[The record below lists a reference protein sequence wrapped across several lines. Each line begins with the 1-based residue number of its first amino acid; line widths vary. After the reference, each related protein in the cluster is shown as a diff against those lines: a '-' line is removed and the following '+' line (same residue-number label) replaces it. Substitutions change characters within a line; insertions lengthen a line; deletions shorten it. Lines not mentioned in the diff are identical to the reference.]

1 MPRVMATEKNLYRAD
16 HVGSLLRPPEL
27 LRARDQRAAGQLDE
41 SELRKLEDSFILQ
54 AIELQRQSGID
65 VFTDGEY
72 RRGSW
77 QSDMADAVD
86 GFVQEHMPIQWHGPN
101 AAVEGSTAHVVGS
114 KLKARRRL
122 TGIEASFLKAHAP
135 GPCKVT
141 MPPPSVFLIKSY
153 HKGISEKVYV
163 TREELLQDLVAIISG
178 EVAALVAE
186 GIDYIQFDSPEYARL
201 LDEHT
206 RAEIEG
212 AGLPFERALAMQI
225 EGDAACFER
234 PAGSDVTFA
243 LHICRGNSRSRWFGE
258 GGYEPIAER
267 LFSTMP
273 VDRFLLEYD
282 SDRAGGFEPLRFVP
296 DGKMVVLGLI
306 TTKQAALEPADALR
320 RRIDEA
326 AKYHALDRLA
336 LSPQCGFASTAAGN
350 LLTPDE
356 QKRKLELVVETARKV
371 WG

>member
-1 MPRVMATEKNLYRAD
+1 MTKLFRAD

-27 LRARDQRAAGQLDE
+27 LRAREQHAAGQLE
-41 SELRKLEDSFILQ
+41 EKELRRLEDACILQ
-54 AIELQRQSGID
+54 ALELQEQVGID

-77 QSDMADAVD
+77 QSDMAEAVD

-101 AAVEGSTAHVVGS
+101 AAVEGSTAHIVGG
-114 KLKARRRL
+114 KLKPRRRL
-122 TGIEASFLKAHAP
+122 TELEASFLKAHAP
-135 GPCKVT
+135 GPCKIT
-141 MPPPSVFLIKSY
+141 MPPPSVFLVKSY
-153 HKGISEKVYV
+153 RKGVSEKAYA
-163 TREELLQDLVAIISG
+163 TREELLADLVEIIGG
-178 EVAALVAE
+178 EVAALVRD
-186 GIDYIQFDSPEYARL
+186 GVDYVQFDSPEYARL
-201 LDEHT
+201 LDQHT
-206 RAEIEG
+206 RAEIE
-212 AGLPFERALAMQI
+212 ASGLPFERALELQI
-225 EGDAACFER
+225 DGDAACFKR

-267 LFSTMP
+267 LFTTMP

-296 DGKMVVLGLI
+296 KDKVVVLGLI
-306 TTKQAALEPADALR
+306 TTKQGALESEETLR

-336 LSPQCGFASTAAGN
+336 ISPQCGFASTAAGN

-356 QKRKLELVVETARKV
+356 QKQKLELVVETARKV

>member
-1 MPRVMATEKNLYRAD
+1 MASGKKVYRAD
-16 HVGSLLRPPEL
+16 HVGSLLRPPDL
-27 LRARDQRAAGQLDE
+27 LQARERHAARQLE
-41 SELRKLEDSFILQ
+41 SSELRKLENAHILQ
-54 AIELQRQSGID
+54 AIELQRQAGVD

-86 GFVQEHMPIQWHGPN
+86 GFVQEHMAIQWQGPN
-101 AAVEGSTAHVVGS
+101 AAVEGSTAHIVGG
-114 KLKARRRL
+114 KLKPRQRL
-122 TGIEASFLKAHAP
+122 TEVEASFLKANAP

-153 HKGISEKVYV
+153 RPGVSDKAYAS
-163 TREELLQDLVAIISG
+163 REELLTDLVNIIGG
-178 EVAALVAE
+178 EVAALVRD

-206 RAEIEG
+206 RAEIESS
-212 AGLPFERALAMQI
+212 GLSFEKALDLQI
-225 EGDAACFER
+225 EGDGACFKR
-234 PAGSDVTFA
+234 PQDSEVTFA

-267 LFSTMP
+267 LFNSMP

-296 DGKMVVLGLI
+296 NEKMVVLGLI
-306 TTKQAALEPADALR
+306 TTKQGALESEDTLR

-326 AKYHALDRLA
+326 ATYHALDQLA
-336 LSPQCGFASTAAGN
+336 ISPQCGFASTAVGN